1 MVKRLSAP
9 PKSNSSYRQNS
20 NRRIIAQEEA
30 LSRPLLRKARN
41 DSLYKKRLSQMDYSK
56 VLRKSYSR

>member
-9 PKSNSSYRQNS
+9 PKPNSYRQNS
-20 NRRIIAQEEA
+20 NRRIAAQEDA

-41 DSLYKKRLSQMDYSK
+41 DSLQRKHLSKMDYSK
-56 VLRKSYSR
+56 VLRKCYSR